1 MPTPPPA
8 ALAAESLRPQHASQS
23 IASCREFAMRRAQWY
38 RKLLAGL
45 LLAVS
50 TGALAQR
57 LPPSGPLD
65 AALNGGLEWRNVGPF
80 RGGRVT
86 AVSGVLQDERSFYM
100 GSTGG
105 GVWKTSDGGIGWHNV
120 SDGYF
125 RAGTV
130 GAIAVAPSNP
140 DIVFVGMGEHCIRI
154 ETFASGDGM
163 YRSTDGGK
171 SWKHIGLETSQQIS
185 SIKVDPTDPKIVY
198 VAVQG
203 SPWGPQEGRGVYK
216 SVDGGDTWNRVLA
229 GGASTGASDLAM
241 DPKNP
246 SILYA
251 AMWQHDQEP
260 WHGYQIESGGPGS
273 ALYKSVDGGRRW
285 SRIQNGIPASV
296 GRVGIAVSGA
306 DSNRLYALVEAKPEV
321 AGLYRSDD
329 AGASWALVN
338 KDHVM
343 AERSG
348 YYMHIVADPNQAD
361 TVFVLHA
368 PLLKSTNG
376 GKSFAPLRPPH
387 GDNHAMW
394 INPKNS
400 DWLIDGNDG
409 GAHVSYNGGKSW
421 SSELNQP
428 TAQIYRLTVDNLFPY
443 NLYGGQQDN
452 STPKTKSRSFS
463 DGIGI
468 RDWYDV
474 GRGESAYVALDPDN
488 PVLIYAGN
496 YQGQITEYD
505 DRTGVLRNVQRYPLQ
520 TAYRPGELYHWR
532 FNWNAPILLS
542 IHDRK
547 TLYHGS
553 QFLLKSTDRGQHW
566 VEISP
571 DLTRN
576 DPKKHGFVAG
586 AFTTDGI
593 AGSMYNT
600 IHYIAES
607 QTRAGELWVGTD
619 DGRVHLTRDEGKHW
633 TEITP
638 PGIGE
643 TLINAIELSPHQEGK
658 AWVVATRFRFNDR
671 APNILVTEDYGR
683 SWRRIVQ
690 GIAAE
695 DFARV
700 VREDPVRK
708 GLLYAGTEH
717 GLHVS
722 FDDGSHWQPLQL
734 NLPRVPITD
743 LRLHDGDLIASTQG
757 RAFWVLDDVAPLRAI
772 AETEPKVVTLFA
784 PSPLRQIKT
793 GRSREGGQGTN
804 PPSGAMI
811 YYWLP
816 PGTRAEDIKLEILD
830 AAGMV
835 VNRYAAAS
843 PPAAAPRPS
852 AAAGEAEKEVDEETP
867 RPDAGTARPSARA
880 GLNRF
885 VWDWQ
890 ASAIDPYPE
899 LKAWRASRAYRVS
912 PGHYQARL
920 IVGATS
926 QTQPFEVRPDPRVTA
941 SDGQYLERQVLLG
954 AIKADSVALLD
965 AVQVMKAAHQSLQQ
979 RIADPIL
986 ARDRKAIRAAI
997 AFDRRIERWLDL
1009 TVEINNRHF
1018 VDPSHSAERLDFNL
1032 LAVLGMVDNMDP
1044 PLTAGMIERVGDV
1057 RGEWTRRKSE
1067 YEALNSE
1074 LAALPAAP
1082 TASAAR

>member
-1 MPTPPPA
+1 LLA
-8 ALAAESLRPQHASQS
+8 ALALT
-23 IASCREFAMRRAQWY
+23 I
-38 RKLLAGL
+38 
-45 LLAVS
+45 S
-50 TGALAQR
+50 TGAMAQL
-57 LPPSGPLD
+57 LPPSSALD
-65 AALNGGLEWRNVGPF
+65 AELKGGLEWRNVGPF

-86 AVSGVLQDERSFYM
+86 AVSGVLQDDRTFYM

-105 GVWKTSDGGIGWHNV
+105 GVWKTTDGGIGWRNV

-125 RAGTV
+125 RAGSV
-130 GAIAVAPSNP
+130 GAIAVAPTNP
-140 DIVFVGMGEHCIRI
+140 DIVDVGMGEHCIRI

-163 YRSTDGGK
+163 YRSSDGGK
-171 SWKHIGLETSQQIS
+171 TWKHIGLESSQQIS
-185 SIKVDPTDPKIVY
+185 AIEVDPTNPNIVY

-203 SPWGPQEGRGVYK
+203 SPWGPHEGRGVYK
-216 SVDGGDTWNRVLA
+216 SVDGGESWTRVLA
-229 GGASTGASDLAM
+229 GAPSTGASGLAM

-273 ALYKSVDGGRRW
+273 ALFKSVDGGRSW
-285 SRIQNGIPASV
+285 TRIQKGMPAAI

-306 DSNRLYALVEAKPEV
+306 DSNRLYALVEARPEV

-329 AGASWALVN
+329 AGGSWTLIN

-348 YYMHIVADPNQAD
+348 YYMHIVADPNKID
-361 TVFVLHA
+361 TVYVLHA

-376 GKSFAPLRPPH
+376 GKSFAALRPPH

-409 GAHVSYNGGKSW
+409 GAHITYNGGRSW

-452 STPKTKSRSFS
+452 STPKTKSRTFS

-566 VEISP
+566 TEISP

-576 DPKKHGFVAG
+576 DPRKHGFVAG
-586 AFTTDGI
+586 AFTTDGV

-607 QTRAGELWVGTD
+607 QKRAGELWVGTD
-619 DGRVHLTRDEGKHW
+619 DGRVHLTRDEGKSW
-633 TEITP
+633 AEITP
-638 PGIGE
+638 PGLGE

-671 APNILVTEDYGR
+671 TPNILVTEDYGR
-683 SWRRIVQ
+683 SWKRIVE

-700 VREDPVRK
+700 VREDPIRK

-717 GLHVS
+717 GLYVS
-722 FDDGSHWQPLQL
+722 FDDGARWQPLQL

-743 LRLHDGDLIASTQG
+743 LKLHDGDLIASTQG
-757 RAFWVLDDVAPLRAI
+757 RAFWVLDDVAPLREI
-772 AETEPKVVTLFA
+772 AAAQPRSTTLFP
-784 PSPLRQIKT
+784 PSPLPQIKT

-816 PGTRAEDIKLEILD
+816 QGTRAEAVTLDILD
-830 AAGMV
+830 SQGNI
-835 VNRYAAAS
+835 VNSYSAAS

-852 AAAGEAEKEVDEETP
+852 AAASEAEKEVDEETP
-867 RPDAGTARPSARA
+867 RPDAGSSRPTARA

-890 ASAIDPYPE
+890 VTPVGQYPE
-899 LKAWRASRAYRVS
+899 LKAWRASRTYRVA
-912 PGHYQARL
+912 PGRYQARL
-920 IVGATS
+920 NVAGTS
-926 QTQPFEVRPDPRVTA
+926 QVQPFEVMPDPRISA
-941 SDGQYLERQVLLG
+941 SDLQYAERQALLA
-954 AIKADSVALLD
+954 AIKADSLALLD
-965 AVQVMKAAHQSLQQ
+965 AVQVMKTAHQALRQ
-979 RIADPIL
+979 RLADPVFT
-986 ARDRKAIRAAI
+986 RNRKAARVVAAL
-997 AFDRRIERWLDL
+997 DGRIDRWLDL
-1009 TVEINNRHF
+1009 TVEINDKNF

-1032 LAVLGMVDNMDP
+1032 LAVLGMVDTMDP
-1044 PLTAGMIERVGDV
+1044 PLTSGLLQRVGDV
-1057 RGEWTRRKSE
+1057 RAEWVARKAE
-1067 YEALNSE
+1067 YEVLSREA
-1074 LAALPAAP
+1074 AALDTPTVAA
-1082 TASAAR
+1082 AAG